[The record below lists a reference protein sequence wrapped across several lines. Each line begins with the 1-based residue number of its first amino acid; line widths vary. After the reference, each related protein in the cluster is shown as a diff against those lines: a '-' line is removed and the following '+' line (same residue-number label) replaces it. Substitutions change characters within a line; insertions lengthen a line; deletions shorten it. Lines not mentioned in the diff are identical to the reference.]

1 MVKILKK
8 HNYTILVVIFI
19 FTGFLFRLK
28 GIQDGHSFWSDEAF
42 VSAIARNINR
52 GGISAIEGI
61 EIIIYQPLQTI
72 ITLVSFIIFGF
83 SEFAARIPAVIFG
96 TIGIIFAYL
105 LGSKLSNKNGGLL
118 SAFLYSFS
126 QLNLANSTQAKPYTA
141 IQTLLVAICYTII
154 LLQERKK
161 KYISLHIFIILAAT
175 ASTLFNYIGILTWI
189 PYLIYFG
196 YSYKKRAL
204 LYLKQPHIIFF
215 GGIFFILGVF
225 FLQIPKMIS
234 TLFDSQTVNN
244 TTYLRELLW
253 RNYAFITLPAIIGIV
268 TMFKKNK
275 PVFIGVSLYIL
286 SLLMLWNFK
295 QYSHNVRYLVP
306 LFGLLFVL
314 FGVFWAEVG
323 ERLFN
328 KKSAWVCLLVA
339 VLLFAGG
346 YKIVRKPAVYY
357 SPNADLL
364 GDVQIADY
372 KTAYMR
378 LNEKYPDLKN
388 IAVFNDVIDT
398 EIWYMDKQANAYFM
412 KGVVKPYPNPA
423 DHTMIYGTLNDFI
436 KQKNKYPKGILI
448 VEDWESFLPEDIK
461 QYAKKNMKLEFRV
474 EGLPQAEGDN
484 WPIEVYSWGL

>member
-1 MVKILKK
+1 LIG
-8 HNYTILVVIFI
+8 I
-19 FTGFLFRLK
+19 FT
-28 GIQDGHSFWSDEAF
+28 
-42 VSAIARNINR
+42 V
-52 GGISAIEGI
+52 
-61 EIIIYQPLQTI
+61 
-72 ITLVSFIIFGF
+72 
-83 SEFAARIPAVIFG
+83 
-96 TIGIIFAYL
+96 
-105 LGSKLSNKNGGLL
+105 
-118 SAFLYSFS
+118 
-126 QLNLANSTQAKPYTA
+126 
-141 IQTLLVAICYTII
+141 
-154 LLQERKK
+154 
-161 KYISLHIFIILAAT
+161 
-175 ASTLFNYIGILTWI
+175 
-189 PYLIYFG
+189 
-196 YSYKKRAL
+196 
-204 LYLKQPHIIFF
+204 
-215 GGIFFILGVF
+215 
-225 FLQIPKMIS
+225 
-234 TLFDSQTVNN
+234 
-244 TTYLRELLW
+244 
-253 RNYAFITLPAIIGIV
+253 
-268 TMFKKNK
+268 FKKNK
-275 PVFIGVSLYIL
+275 SIFIGVAIYIL
-286 SLLMLWNFK
+286 SLLMLWDFK

-306 LFGLLFVL
+306 FFGLLFVF

-346 YKIVRKPAVYY
+346 YKIVRKPALYY
-357 SPNADLL
+357 SSNADLL